1 MFIKDSIDIV
11 KPSVKDDKAIENIR
25 KAALI
30 AQNAIDLAFS
40 FCKSG
45 TRASKIDKEVEKYIK
60 SQNGYPANLE
70 VSGYGFATSVS
81 IGNEIAH
88 GIPSKKKILTHGK
101 PVCIDIGVK
110 YNGYYA
116 DCARTTIVKGNLGSV
131 NKEIYKLISACKE
144 SLEYG
149 IFKLKPKTL
158 LSEYGK
164 NVEKK
169 VNEYGYNIVK
179 SLTGHG
185 VGYEYHEAPY
195 IFNFYH
201 PNNDIVLEKNMVLAL
216 ELMITNGSNKYSI
229 EKDGWT
235 LSTDDNSL
243 AVHFEHTILITND
256 GVEILGLNDY
266 LY

>member
-11 KPSVKDDKAIENIR
+11 KPSIKDDKAIENIR

-101 PVCIDIGVK
+101 PVCIDIGVR

-116 DCARTTIVKGNLGSV
+116 DCARTTIVKGNLGSA

-201 PNNDIVLEKNMVLAL
+201 PNNDIILEQNMVLAL

-243 AVHFEHTILITND
+243 AVHFEHTVLITND
-256 GVEILGLNDY
+256 GVEILGLDK
-266 LY
+266 